1 MSPFA
6 QSSTTIPGRVWRD
19 QLADPFRRFRAALTA
34 DTGLWS
40 WMLVT
45 LLAVVAAVVAYTM
58 ITGNVWE
65 DFLITLRFGQ
75 NLVEGNGLVY
85 YPGERVHGFTS
96 VINTLLPVVFL
107 KLGDVENFRGALA
120 GYRVFS
126 VLALLGGLAVLL
138 YALSREKDLSRTA
151 RWAFSALLA
160 FDFKLVAFTS
170 NGMESGFLVG
180 FLAVALAIALR
191 GTSRYWLIAGLA
203 WAGLLYT
210 RPDTPLYIGLLS
222 LFSIWLHRETRK
234 AELAGLLKAAAVC
247 TLLYLP
253 WLLWVWS
260 YYGSP
265 IPHTITA
272 KAAYSVTATNKAWFY
287 KLTDLWAN
295 LPMEAARVFLPVYAD
310 PRDWWMPG
318 TLAALLAAVAAAFA
332 WLWNRADRVARGLSV
347 VFVALLCY
355 FSFLQVRL
363 LPFPWYF
370 PPATLIGSVV
380 LARGLAGRT
389 TGLRRWGGRILV
401 LGLIG
406 ALAANWWFGV
416 RCIRIQQKEVE
427 YGNRMLI
434 GLWLKD
440 HVRTGETVFLEPLGY
455 IGYFSRAQM
464 RDYPG
469 LVSPETVTAIRSCR
483 GDLGST
489 ALALQPDW
497 LVLREWEETDLLA
510 RPGFTRQYECV
521 IAMSARARLAAYGRF
536 WGDSYPNTDAFF
548 AIYHRRS
555 ALFR

>member
-1 MSPFA
+1 M
-6 QSSTTIPGRVWRD
+6 PGRVWRD
-19 QLADPFRRFRAALTA
+19 QLIDPFRRFRAALA
-34 DTGLWS
+34 SDAALWS

-45 LLAVVAAVVAYTM
+45 LLAVVAAIVTYTL

-85 YPGERVHGFTS
+85 YPGERVQGFTS
-96 VINTLLPVVFL
+96 VINTLVPAVFL

-120 GYRVFS
+120 GYRVIS
-126 VLALLGGLAVLL
+126 VLALLGGLVVLL

-160 FDFKLVAFTS
+160 LDFKLVAFAS

-180 FLAVALAIALR
+180 FLAVAIAIALR
-191 GTSRYWLIAGLA
+191 GTGRYWLIAGLA
-203 WAGLLYT
+203 WAGLMYT
-210 RPDTPLYIGLLS
+210 RPDCPLYIGLLG
-222 LFSIWLHRETRK
+222 LFSIWLHRESRK
-234 AELAGLLKAAAVC
+234 AELTGLLKAAAVC

-253 WLLWVWS
+253 WLLWAWS

-272 KAAYSVTATNKAWFY
+272 KAAYCITATDTSWF
-287 KLTDLWAN
+287 LGLIDLWAN
-295 LPMEAARVFLPVYAD
+295 LPLEAARVFLPVYAD
-310 PRDWWMPG
+310 PRDWWTPG
-318 TLAALLAAVAAAFA
+318 TIAALLAAVAAAFP
-332 WLWNRADRVARGLSV
+332 WSWNRKDRAARGLSV
-347 VFVALLCY
+347 VFVVLLFY

-363 LPFPWYF
+363 RPFPWYF
-370 PPATLIGSVV
+370 PPATLIGSIV
-380 LARGLAGRT
+380 LARGLAGPT
-389 TGLRRWGGRILV
+389 TSLRRWSGRILV
-401 LGLIG
+401 LGLVG
-406 ALAANWWFGV
+406 LLAVNWWFGV

-440 HVRTGETVFLEPLGY
+440 HVRPRETVFLEPLGY
-455 IGYFSRAQM
+455 IGYFSRARM

-483 GDLGST
+483 GDLAST

-497 LVLREWEETDLLA
+497 LVLREWEEADLLA
-510 RPGFTRQYECV
+510 RPDFAQKYECI
-521 IAMSARARLAAYGRF
+521 IAMSARDRVAAYGNF
-536 WGDSYPNTDAFF
+536 WGSGYPNTDAFF